1 MIYSFLNNAIPFGN
15 VLSEDGLAAQMI
27 NFVEPLPAIWH
38 PKWARLRVSA
48 KRPIDLPSE
57 IRPPS
62 KSKLQQMFD
71 EKVSDPSLEPLFPVI
86 QGLVRFLPSHRI
98 SASQALDMLEGQ
110 NRKG

>member
-1 MIYSFLNNAIPFGN
+1 MQFQTETTFKNL
-15 VLSEDGLAAQMI
+15 I
-27 NFVEPLPAIWH
+27 NFT
-38 PKWARLRVSA
+38 RL
-48 KRPIDLPSE
+48 E